1 MPKLDDHADETIV
14 FNGEFQDELQGELRN
29 NEDFH
34 IGTVEDKPKE
44 VIEEV
49 PEAPEETVKAE
60 VQFHLDDFKDDKI
73 FKTQEVANICHLDP
87 QIVRNRAQAWNPA
100 LNLEKS
106 AGGVT
111 LWTKENISLF
121 QEMNATYDAGRANG
135 MTVNDVLAHFTTVPS
150 DEAKNLPAID
160 VDMMKDMFSE
170 MTERIA
176 NTVSENV
183 EKAVDA
189 RMAQYN
195 AKMIEA
201 KAENDSNKE
210 SMEEIL
216 SIVRALKKRDE
227 EREKELRDL
236 REENERLKQQPQEP
250 PKKKFL
256 GIF

>member
-14 FNGEFQDELQGELRN
+14 FNGEFQEELQSELRN

-34 IGTVEDKPKE
+34 IGTVEDKPAE

-60 VQFHLDDFKDDKI
+60 VQFQLDDFKDDKI

-87 QIVRNRAQAWNPA
+87 QIVRNRANTWNPA

-111 LWTKENISLF
+111 LWTKENIKLF
-121 QEMNATYDAGRANG
+121 QEMNATYDAGRQNG
-135 MTVNDVLAHFTTVPS
+135 MTVNDVLTHFTTVPA
-150 DEAKNLPAID
+150 DENKNLPAID
-160 VDMMKDMFSE
+160 ADMMKDMFAE
-170 MTERIA
+170 MTDRIA
-176 NTVSENV
+176 ATVSENV

-189 RMAQYN
+189 RMEQYN
-195 AKMIEA
+195 ARMLEA
-201 KAENDSNKE
+201 KSENDSNKE

-227 EREKELRDL
+227 EREKELKAL
-236 REENERLKQQPQEP
+236 REENERLKEQPQEP

-256 GIF
+256 GLF